1 MFIEKNNFRMPATH
15 HLSIGINLE
24 KQRKRGKQII
34 SLNIYNVYNRKN
46 PYMLFYQKTNSNKLV
61 LNKMTLFPII
71 PSISYSFKF

>member
-1 MFIEKNNFRMPATH
+1 MPNYH
-15 HLSIGINLE
+15 HLDLAINHSKTL
-24 KQRKRGKQII
+24 KRGIATW

-46 PYMLFYQKTNSNKLV
+46 PYMLFYQRTNSNKLV